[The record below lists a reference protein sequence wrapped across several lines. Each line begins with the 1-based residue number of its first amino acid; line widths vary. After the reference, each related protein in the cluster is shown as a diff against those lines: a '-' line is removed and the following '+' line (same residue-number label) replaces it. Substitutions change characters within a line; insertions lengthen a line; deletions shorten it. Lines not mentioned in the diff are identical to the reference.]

1 MRLGLV
7 STAVL
12 ATFLATNSYAADL
25 PARQVQA
32 PIIYAP
38 AFTWAGL
45 YVGLNAG
52 VGWADSRNVVVTGPT
67 GATSA
72 VLSGGGSDG
81 TFVGGGQ
88 IGYNWQSGAIVYGVE
103 ADIQYVDTGGS
114 VDWGAY
120 NWWARRGGN
129 DGGYFG
135 TVRAR
140 VGYAIDRTLLYITG
154 GLAYGGMN
162 TNPLTGNSTSNTGW
176 AIGGG
181 IEYAFTN
188 NWIFRV
194 EGLYVDLS
202 EGRKSQAFIN
212 PPGGVLPAGVYT
224 ATTDKGNGAGLL
236 RVGVNYKF

>member
-12 ATFLATNSYAADL
+12 ATFLATTSYAADL
-25 PARQVQA
+25 PARQA

-38 AFTWAGL
+38 VFTWTGF

-52 VGWADSRNVVVTGPT
+52 VGWAGSRDVVVTGPT
-67 GATSA
+67 PGTSG
-72 VLSGGGSDG
+72 VLSGGSSDG

-103 ADIQYVDTGGS
+103 ADIQYVDTGGN
-114 VDWGAY
+114 VNWGIY
-120 NWWARRGGN
+120 DWWAGRGGD

-140 VGYAIDRTLLYITG
+140 VGYAIDRTLIYITG
-154 GLAYGGMN
+154 GLAYGGLN
-162 TNPLTGNSTSNTGW
+162 SNPMTGNSTSNTGW
-176 AIGGG
+176 TIGGG
-181 IEYAFTN
+181 VEYAFTN
-188 NWIFRV
+188 NWTFRV

-202 EGRKSQAFIN
+202 EGRKTHVFFN
-212 PPGGVLPAGVYT
+212 PPGGALPAGTYT
-224 ATTDKGNGAGLL
+224 ATADKGDGAGLL